1 MLFSATL
8 PPTLADFTLSGI
20 WDYKLLKLDHE
31 HQLSDDLKIDF
42 FFVWT
47 ADKVPAL
54 LFILN
59 EAVKKDETSIIF
71 TATKY
76 HVEYLNSVL
85 TSANYE
91 VAFVYGTMDMAARTE
106 ALSNFRKK
114 ICKIL
119 VVTDM
124 AAWGID
130 IPLLNNV
137 INFDFPPNLKT
148 FVHRAGRTARAG

>member
-1 MLFSATL
+1 MRS
-8 PPTLADFTLSGI
+8 
-20 WDYKLLKLDHE
+20 
-31 HQLSDDLKIDF
+31 
-42 FFVWT
+42 

-54 LFILN
+54 LFLLN
-59 EAVKKDETSIIF
+59 EATKKDETSIIF

-85 TSANYE
+85 KSANYQ
-91 VAFVYGTMDMAARTE
+91 VAFVYGTMDMEARTE
-106 ALSNFRKK
+106 ALSKFRKK

-124 AAWGID
+124 AARGLD

-148 FVHRAGRTARAG
+148 FIHRIGRTARAG